1 MINTNRGISPT
12 VREGSDHSSAEPSLT
27 VGLMPRSRRAKP
39 GNARYTKQ
47 EMATVSHV
55 GLFRK
60 NILLALCMLAW
71 AFGSSPAHAQ
81 DQLPE
86 LVRRIKPS
94 AVAIETF
101 DARGEKLSRGSG
113 FFVDVD
119 RVVTNRHV
127 IDGAYRAEVH
137 LNSGNSF
144 QVKSVLAIDAEGD
157 LALLK
162 VDAPANL
169 VRPLSLDRTSPQ
181 EGESVVVIG
190 NPFGLEGSVTNGIV
204 SAVRDIPGFGR
215 IIQIT
220 APISPGSSGSPVVNM
235 QGQVIGV
242 ATLQITGGQS
252 VNFAIPSDRIAL
264 LDRSAQTQ
272 TGTTMSLGELVA
284 ATGRNKRARAVE
296 FFRDGLSFLTKDDCQ
311 NALPYFQRATESDNS
326 YAEAWAQTGFCNE
339 KLGRHAEAIEASK
352 KAVGIRPS
360 AESFFNI
367 GLANYYLK
375 QYRESEAAYRQAI
388 KLDPYN
394 AADAYYALGLTY
406 REWGQFDDEIQAY
419 KHALRLKPDY
429 ARAYDRMGQRYL
441 QMKKY
446 AEAIEAFK
454 QLAVLRPGDANA
466 LNSLGEAYEALN
478 RHDDSAEAFRQ
489 AIRLKPDFGKAY
501 FNLGKTLL
509 AQGNR
514 DAAIEQYVIL
524 QNLDEDWAEKLYGLI
539 YP

>member
-1 MINTNRGISPT
+1 VRGLYLPVMILDIRTRFSPKHALPYFFCAL
-12 VREGSDHSSAEPSLT
+12 VF
-27 VGLMPRSRRAKP
+27 V
-39 GNARYTKQ
+39 
-47 EMATVSHV
+47 
-55 GLFRK
+55 
-60 NILLALCMLAW
+60 LA
-71 AFGSSPAHAQ
+71 SVTTRAQ
-81 DQLPE
+81 DDLPE

-113 FFVDVD
+113 FFIDKD

-137 LNSGNSF
+137 LTTGNSF
-144 QVKSVLAIDAEGD
+144 PVKNVLAVDAEGD
-157 LALLK
+157 VALLR

-252 VNFAIPSDRIAL
+252 VNFAIPSARIAE
-264 LDRSAQTQ
+264 LDRSAQTDSSPQ
-272 TGTTMSLGELVA
+272 LSLSELVA
-284 ATGRNKRARAVE
+284 ASSRNKRAQAVE
-296 FFRDGLSFLTKDDCQ
+296 YFRDGLTFLSKDDCQ
-311 NALPYFQRATESDNS
+311 NALPYFKKATDSDVA
-326 YAEAWAQTGFCNE
+326 YAEAWAQAGFCNE
-339 KLGRHAEAIEASK
+339 KLGRHTDAVEASR
-352 KAVGIRPS
+352 KAVNIRPS
-360 AESFFNI
+360 PESYFNI

-375 QYRESEAAYRQAI
+375 QYRESEQAYRQAI

-406 REWGQFDDEIQAY
+406 REWGQFDDEVQAY

-429 ARAYDRMGQRYL
+429 AAAYDRLGQRYL
-441 QMKKY
+441 LLKKY
-446 AEAIEAFK
+446 SEAVDSFR
-454 QLAVLRPGDANA
+454 QLAALRPGDANA
-466 LNSLGEAYEALN
+466 QNSLGEAFEAMSK
-478 RHDDSAEAFRQ
+478 HDESVEAFRQ

-524 QNLDEDWAEKLYGLI
+524 QNLDQDWAERLYGLI

>member
-1 MINTNRGISPT
+1 MRLI
-12 VREGSDHSSAEPSLT
+12 
-27 VGLMPRSRRAKP
+27 RA
-39 GNARYTKQ
+39 RFFLRQ
-47 EMATVSHV
+47 
-55 GLFRK
+55 
-60 NILLALCMLAW
+60 ILLTSICGLIFGVFYCN
-71 AFGSSPAHAQ
+71 AFAQ
-81 DQLPE
+81 DELPD
-86 LVRRIKPS
+86 LVRRIKPA

-113 FFVDVD
+113 FFIDKN

-137 LNSGNSF
+137 LNSGNNF
-144 QVKSVLAIDAEGD
+144 PVKSVVAVDAEAD
-157 LALLK
+157 IALLK
-162 VDAPANL
+162 VDAPPNQ
-169 VRPLSLDRTSPQ
+169 VRSLSLDRTSPQ

-235 QGQVIGV
+235 HGQVIGV

-252 VNFAIPSDRIAL
+252 VNFAIPSERIAQ
-264 LDRSAQTQ
+264 LDRTAQTENSQ
-272 TGTTMSLGELVA
+272 LSLGELVV
-284 ATGRNKRARAVE
+284 ATGRNKRAKAVE
-296 FFRDGLSFLTKDDCQ
+296 YFRDGLTFLSKDDCQ
-311 NALPYFQRATESDNS
+311 NALPYFQKATESDS
-326 YAEAWAQTGFCNE
+326 AYGEAWAQAGFCNE
-339 KLGRHAEAIEASK
+339 KLGHHTDAIEASK
-352 KAVGIRPS
+352 KAVSIRPS
-360 AESFFNI
+360 AESYFNI

-375 QYRESEAAYRQAI
+375 QYRESEQAYRQAI

-394 AADAYYALGLTY
+394 AADAYYGLGLTY
-406 REWGQFDDEIQAY
+406 KDSGQYDEEIQAY

-429 ARAYDRMGQRYL
+429 AVAYDRLGQRFIQL
-441 QMKKY
+441 KRFG
-446 AEAIEAFK
+446 EAVETFK
-454 QLAVLRPGDANA
+454 QLALLKPGEAAAQN
-466 LNSLGEAYEALN
+466 NLGEAYEGLN
-478 RHDDSAEAFRQ
+478 KHDESVEAFRQ

-501 FNLGKTLL
+501 YNLGKTLL

-524 QNLDEDWAEKLYGLI
+524 QNLDQDWAEKLYGLI